1 MEKLKNDELENFELH
16 FFMFFIF
23 YHDMVYF
30 RSLIKTIA
38 KNKD

>member
-16 FFMFFIF
+16 FFNINNSW
-23 YHDMVYF
+23 H
-30 RSLIKTIA
+30 SLFQESKTIA

>member
-1 MEKLKNDELENFELH
+1 MMNLKILNYIFYV
-16 FFMFFIF
+16 FIF